1 MVGKLHSLDVS
12 PPFVGYFI
20 NLVRGPYFTPWS
32 IFYTC
37 QVRSPLSSMIIIAVL
52 AIDGIRDSKIYE
64 GNVVENVTSKYH
76 FALRSLSRLCADQLE
91 TSTSPPPPNSRPLGP
106 KWCSNALPYRRI
118 CMSYPTKEQS
128 SSAPPVFYKD
138 ILKTIFG
145 SQSLTN
151 ATSLPLNSSSR
162 PNTCFI
168 TVSNFGARKKKSFE
182 T

>member
-1 MVGKLHSLDVS
+1 MALGTQKSTKATSSKTSPQNITLPSEVFRDYAPINSKLQH
-12 PPFVGYFI
+12 
-20 NLVRGPYFTPWS
+20 
-32 IFYTC
+32 
-37 QVRSPLSSMIIIAVL
+37 
-52 AIDGIRDSKIYE
+52 
-64 GNVVENVTSKYH
+64 
-76 FALRSLSRLCADQLE
+76 
-91 TSTSPPPPNSRPLGP
+91 PPPPNSRPLGP

-128 SSAPPVFYKD
+128 SSAPPVFNKD

-168 TVSNFGARKKKSFE
+168 TVSNFGATSFE
-182 T
+182 TQLHLKPDISGSIFPTPRRQRSNSPLPGHRRLSNARGWGGGGDVEVSI